1 MTEQV
6 RRAARLVEIER
17 RLRQSP
23 AGLTVRDLAR
33 QLDCS
38 PRTIQR
44 DLIVLESEL
53 GVPLLEAPGRRWQL
67 LPGSTPIGSVRFNL
81 QEARAVFLATRLLL
95 RHADERDPDA
105 ISALEKLAA
114 ALPPPLAAQVRSAAT
129 QLKERPARRPQTEVL
144 RTLTDA
150 WASSQ
155 TVTLRYRSQAARAIR
170 RTELDPYLL
179 EPSTTG
185 AAVYVIG
192 YSHEHGQVRTFK
204 LDRIQAVEPTG
215 RTFVAAD
222 LHALEE
228 LMRRSWGVVF
238 GEDQYDVVV
247 DFTPAVAD
255 RVAETR
261 WHPSQRLARTPAG
274 GLRLELRLPSLL
286 EFVPWVR
293 SWGAEARVVA
303 PPELREDVARTLR
316 AAADQYATA

>member
-23 AGLTVRDLAR
+23 AGLTVRGLAS
-33 QLDCS
+33 QLNCS

-44 DLIVLESEL
+44 DLNVLESEL
-53 GVPLLEAPGRRWQL
+53 GAPLVEAPGRRWKL
-67 LPGSTPIGSVRFNL
+67 IPGSTPIGAVRFSL

-95 RHADERDPDA
+95 RHADEQDPDA

-114 ALPPPLAAQVRSAAT
+114 ALPPPVAAQVHSAAAL
-129 QLKERPARRPQTEVL
+129 LKERPARRAQTEAL
-144 RTLTDA
+144 RILTEA
-150 WASSQ
+150 WATSQ
-155 TVTLRYRSQAARAIR
+155 TVALRYRSQAARANR
-170 RTELDPYLL
+170 RTDLDPYLL

-215 RTFVAAD
+215 RTFVPAD
-222 LHALEE
+222 LHGLEE
-228 LMRRSWGVVF
+228 RMRKSWGVIF

-261 WHPSQRLARTPAG
+261 WHPSQKLTRKPEG

-286 EFVPWVR
+286 EFAPWVR
-293 SWGAEARVVA
+293 SWGAEAQVVA
-303 PPELREDVARTLR
+303 PPEFREDVARTLR
-316 AAADQYATA
+316 TAADQYAMA